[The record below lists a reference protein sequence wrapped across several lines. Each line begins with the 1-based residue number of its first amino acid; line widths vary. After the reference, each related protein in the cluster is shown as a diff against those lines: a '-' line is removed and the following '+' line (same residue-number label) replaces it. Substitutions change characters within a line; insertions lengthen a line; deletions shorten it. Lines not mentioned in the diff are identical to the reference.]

1 MQFLS
6 FILLLLFI
14 VTAVF
19 IMNSYNAKKI
29 TRDNTLQL
37 NENVLTQLVGK
48 MDEMFI
54 SMQNLM
60 LSVAYNPV
68 VYTYY
73 KEEEKRPLMQ
83 DDLKDVLINTLIT
96 DDYISGIE
104 LYNMEGN
111 KLLGVGKRYTS
122 IVSPEDINT
131 IEYSEQILADDGGN
145 IKYAIYYPIYDLKN
159 VQYFTK
165 LGICVFYLSVDNITD
180 FLNEVSITDH
190 TYLYVVDKEFNL
202 IAQNMIAQKDKDFF
216 QNLKITKSRYYV
228 SEMKIDRNGWTIISY
243 VPITELFQG
252 LDFLNKEM
260 KMLYFFSIGILI
272 LLVYF
277 CYKAVINPLHQID
290 LFVKRNSTH
299 TEERMDYK
307 SRNEIGTLTRNLNRM
322 LDERD
327 TMNRQI
333 QDSQKKIY
341 ETQLAKK
348 QMEILAY
355 RNQINPHFLYNT
367 LECIRAMAMYQGCEN
382 VSELTVALSNVL
394 RYAVK
399 GENIVRIKDE
409 LNYIQEYSKIIECR
423 FSKIKICL
431 EADETLLE
439 KKMVRLILQPLVENA
454 VFHGLEPM
462 IDGGKV
468 LIKVYRSNEERK
480 REWIYLGVEDNGC
493 GIAEQRLQDICN
505 SMRNDEIGKENGNQS
520 IGLVN
525 IYQRLK
531 LTYNNNMELFITSER
546 GKGTKV
552 VIGFEETV

>member
-60 LSVAYNPV
+60 SSVAYNPV

-333 QDSQKKIY
+333 QDSQKKY
-341 ETQLAKK
+341 MK
-348 QMEILAY
+348 
-355 RNQINPHFLYNT
+355 H
-367 LECIRAMAMYQGCEN
+367 
-382 VSELTVALSNVL
+382 S
-394 RYAVK
+394 
-399 GENIVRIKDE
+399 
-409 LNYIQEYSKIIECR
+409 
-423 FSKIKICL
+423 
-431 EADETLLE
+431 
-439 KKMVRLILQPLVENA
+439 
-454 VFHGLEPM
+454 
-462 IDGGKV
+462 
-468 LIKVYRSNEERK
+468 
-480 REWIYLGVEDNGC
+480 
-493 GIAEQRLQDICN
+493 
-505 SMRNDEIGKENGNQS
+505 
-520 IGLVN
+520 
-525 IYQRLK
+525 
-531 LTYNNNMELFITSER
+531 
-546 GKGTKV
+546 
-552 VIGFEETV
+552 